1 MLFDIESDQFGEFRK
16 EINNA
21 VNAATM
27 AALRAGMRTAGAD
40 IKIEINLMTA
50 GEKELRPEYKYKTK
64 VKIGESYENGKGTIV
79 SDIGLKARE
88 DGYWSQV
95 MMSKQLSMVE

>member
-1 MLFDIESDQFGEFRK
+1 MLFDIESDQFGGLRM
-16 EINNA
+16 EIND
-21 VNAATM
+21 VINAAIQ

-88 DGYWSQV
+88 DGYWSQI